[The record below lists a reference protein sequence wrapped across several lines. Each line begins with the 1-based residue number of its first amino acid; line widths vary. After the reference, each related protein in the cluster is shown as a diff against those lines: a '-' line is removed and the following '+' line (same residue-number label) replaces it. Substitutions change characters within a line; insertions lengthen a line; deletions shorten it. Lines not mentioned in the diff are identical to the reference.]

1 MTRSYGFDGSE
12 AVLTDQYMLGSKT
25 TAAGILDIVGE
36 AAAWRFL
43 AITIEP
49 GRETTPTA
57 G

>member
-1 MTRSYGFDGSE
+1 MVSAGSE
-12 AVLTDQYMLGSKT
+12 TVLTGQYMLGCKT
-25 TAAGILDIVGE
+25 MAAGILEIVGE

-49 GRETTPTA
+49 GREATPTA